1 MTEKPEAVQQ
11 KFFPPVIK
19 EQSST
24 ITYDQTGEIITLL
37 QGNNKTLEDT
47 LMELSKL
54 NEVVNA
60 LANMIAKI
68 DTEGLKVLGGASA
81 KVELPP
87 IDFDIQALEW
97 IGTEGAKGYYEF
109 STDSKIIE
117 YMKKVNA
124 LGKQNFVKKAGEH
137 NLLYWLFSNGDKVGR
152 KEAKKFGGQKP

>member
-1 MTEKPEAVQQ
+1 MSDSSLTKFNSKENESPKQQESQDALTVRMFELLTQQ
-11 KFFPPVIK
+11 KDSLKQAV
-19 EQSST
+19 E
-24 ITYDQTGEIITLL
+24 
-37 QGNNKTLEDT
+37 
-47 LMELSKL
+47 ELGKL
-54 NEVVNA
+54 NETVNA
-60 LANMIAKI
+60 LANMLAHI
-68 DTEGLKVLGGASA
+68 DTEGLKVIGGLSTA